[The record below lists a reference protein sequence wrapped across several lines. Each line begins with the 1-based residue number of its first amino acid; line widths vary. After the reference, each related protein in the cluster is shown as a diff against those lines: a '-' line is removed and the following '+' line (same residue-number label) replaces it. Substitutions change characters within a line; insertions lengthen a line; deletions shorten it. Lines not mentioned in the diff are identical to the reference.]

1 VITERWQTIHT
12 GIAEDKHAAAEDLM
26 LRLSDVKRLYG
37 RKVCVCGVGGWWAVC
52 AAGVMSSSR
61 MIPSSLALCRK

>member
-1 VITERWQTIHT
+1 VITERLQTIHA

-37 RKVCVCGVGGWWAVC
+37 KKVCVCGVCGWRAVC
-52 AAGVMSSSR
+52 AADVMSCSR
-61 MIPSSLALCRK
+61 MILALCRK